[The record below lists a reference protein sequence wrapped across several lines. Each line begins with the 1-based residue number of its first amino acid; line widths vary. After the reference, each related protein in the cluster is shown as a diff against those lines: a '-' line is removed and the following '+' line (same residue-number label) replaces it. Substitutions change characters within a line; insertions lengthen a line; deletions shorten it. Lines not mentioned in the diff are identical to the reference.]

1 MKKLVIC
8 VCTLFAI
15 IPFCFAQKT
24 DDVGKITLGVDVPMQ
39 INGLDNIQTEKIRTK
54 LQQICTKT
62 GIVSSWSTNNF
73 VVRPTFDIYQ
83 FETVEGGMQNIYV
96 VKAELT
102 LTISQIDGTIV
113 NSTSKT
119 LKGSGNTKDKALNDC
134 IANIPVTDEAFQIF
148 LTESKKKIIDY
159 YQARCSDIMLKAKN
173 YAKQEQYE
181 TAIAILML
189 VPEEVPCYKDI
200 IDLTEEVYGAYQDKL
215 CAQLTSAANA
225 AIAIQDYYA
234 AAEYLTKIN
243 PNSSCYSFAVNT
255 FKKIEEKVS
264 ALEQLDWNF
273 KMKEYEDSVELEKMR
288 IRAAKEIA
296 VEYYR
301 NQPDIYFQQ
310 FIR

>member
-1 MKKLVIC
+1 MRKLIIC
-8 VCTLFAI
+8 IGILFAI

-24 DDVGKITLGVDVPMQ
+24 DDVGKITIGVDVPTQ
-39 INGLDNIQTEKIRTK
+39 INRLDEIQTGKIRTE
-54 LQQICTKT
+54 LQQICTMNS
-62 GIVSSWSTNNF
+62 IVSSWSTNSF
-73 VVRPTFDIYQ
+73 VVRPNFDIYQ

-102 LTISQIDGTIV
+102 LSIVQFDETIV

-134 IANIPVTDEAFQIF
+134 IANIPVTDEAFQTF

-159 YQARCSDIMLKAKN
+159 YQARCSEIMLKAQN

-189 VPEEVPCYKDI
+189 VPEEVPCYESI
-200 IDLTEEVYGAYQDKL
+200 TSLTEEIYGTYQDKR

-234 AAEYLTKIN
+234 AAEYLTQIN

-255 FKKIEEKVS
+255 FKNVEEKVS
-264 ALEQLDWNF
+264 AWEQRDWNF
-273 KMKEYEDSVELEKMR
+273 KMKQYDDSVQLEKMR

-296 VEYYR
+296 VEYYK
-301 NQPDIYFQQ
+301 NQPDIHIQQ
-310 FIR
+310 FIK